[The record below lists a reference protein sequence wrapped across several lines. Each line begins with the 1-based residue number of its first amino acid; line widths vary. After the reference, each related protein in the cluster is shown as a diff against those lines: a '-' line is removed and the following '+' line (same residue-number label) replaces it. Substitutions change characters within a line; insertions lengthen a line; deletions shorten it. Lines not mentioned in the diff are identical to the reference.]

1 MRGVRRFFK
10 VLAWFAVL
18 TMVVPSALGA
28 AIGYAKGWP
37 ATWRQANWASS
48 GALPDAAVTKTAKV
62 MILSSRTGQWKG
74 IFAEHMS
81 IVMKLA
87 GETSWSRFD
96 VVGWGMPVREN
107 AYPADA
113 YWYGNT
119 PRLIYEL
126 EGEAAERLIPAIKS
140 TIRNYPYSASGS
152 YFIWPGPNSNTFVS
166 WVVRHTDGFAAELS
180 PVAVGKDYLGPGLQF
195 ARAPSDTGYTVSVN
209 GYFGATLAFA
219 EGLEI
224 HVAGSTIGVDPDDF
238 AIKLPAFGKLNLIDL
253 VK

>member
-1 MRGVRRFFK
+1 MRRFFK
-10 VLAWFAVL
+10 VLAWFVVL

-62 MILSSRTGQWKG
+62 MVLSSRTGQWKG

-87 GETSWSRFD
+87 GETSWTRFD

-113 YWYGNT
+113 YWYGN
-119 PRLIYEL
+119 
-126 EGEAAERLIPAIKS
+126 
-140 TIRNYPYSASGS
+140 
-152 YFIWPGPNSNTFVS
+152 
-166 WVVRHTDGFAAELS
+166 S
-180 PVAVGKDYLGPGLQF
+180 PV
-195 ARAPSDTGYTVSVN
+195 
-209 GYFGATLAFA
+209 
-219 EGLEI
+219 
-224 HVAGSTIGVDPDDF
+224 
-238 AIKLPAFGKLNLIDL
+238 
-253 VK
+253 